1 MTYVRRPFLASPP
14 YGRLADTCSEGLNA
28 RARQVGLHLMELG
41 RHALSLLAPRT
52 RLVARMRLRR
62 EAWGVQRL

>member
-1 MTYVRRPFLASPP
+1 MRPNARSVRRIAQD
-14 YGRLADTCSEGLNA
+14 GRLADTRSEGLNA